1 MTEDEYS
8 STDTDNTHYR
18 DLTPEEEEELELFK
32 EMIQEYERAKREQA
46 ELDER
51 VRRLETYEVPNSIHE
66 DMMRCL
72 TTICE
77 FEVYSE
83 ERGRRRRER
92 YMERGRQRQERRER
106 ERERQH
112 RRGIRR
118 RNRERWEREQEDRE
132 RSRRRSGEES
142 KEN

>member
-106 ERERQH
+106 ERETTQKRDKTKKQREMGERT
-112 RRGIRR
+112 RR
-118 RNRERWEREQEDRE
+118 
-132 RSRRRSGEES
+132 
-142 KEN
+142 